1 MSILR
6 AASEVGKVFYF
17 GVLGFL
23 LGRFRGPPD
32 RKLRYQKGTFEIK
45 ISAEKKQNFLE
56 NFF

>member
-6 AASEVGKVFYF
+6 AASEVRKVAFF
-17 GVLGFL
+17 GVLEFL
-23 LGRFRGPPD
+23 LTRFWGPPD